1 MTEWKFH
8 KLSEK
13 SDNFGY
19 ILKNSTWQKA
29 TKSKVKI
36 QVTSGEIFI
45 TSLAEKGL
53 ISLISKGLTKWEE
66 NKQHYTT
73 GQELYTH
80 NSQENKYK

>member
-1 MTEWKFH
+1 M
-8 KLSEK
+8 
-13 SDNFGY
+13 
-19 ILKNSTWQKA
+19 
-29 TKSKVKI
+29 
-36 QVTSGEIFI
+36 TSGEIFI

-80 NSQENKYK
+80 NHRKRNTNSILKIEKDAQTCS